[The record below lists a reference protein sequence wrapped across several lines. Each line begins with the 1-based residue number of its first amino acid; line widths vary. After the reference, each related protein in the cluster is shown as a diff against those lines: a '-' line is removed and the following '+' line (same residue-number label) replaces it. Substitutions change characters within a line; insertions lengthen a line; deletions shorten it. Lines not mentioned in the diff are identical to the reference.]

1 MTHSYEG
8 TVFSTSRVLPF
19 SPAVVYAAF
28 ADSAKLAQWWG
39 PAGFRN
45 TFEVF
50 EFKPGGHWK
59 FVMHGPDGAN
69 YPNESHFIEL
79 QPPTKLVIQHVNQPR
94 FKLTVTLEEAGS
106 ATKLHWAQ
114 AFEDSQVAANVRHIV
129 EPANEQNLDRLTA
142 VLAGKAV

>member
-28 ADSAKLAQWWG
+28 ADSAMLAQWWG
-39 PAGFRN
+39 PAGFTN

-59 FVMHGPDGAN
+59 FVMHGPDGAD
-69 YPNESHFIEL
+69 YPNESQFLEL
-79 QPPTKLVIQHVNQPR
+79 QAPTKLVIQHANQPR
-94 FKLTVTLEEAGS
+94 FKLTVSLDAAGS
-106 ATKLHWAQ
+106 GTRLHWAQ
-114 AFEDSQVAANVRHIV
+114 AFEDSQVAAHVRHIV

-142 VLAGKAV
+142 VLKNT